1 MFFWIVL
8 LLFVAINAIVWA
20 VNPDLAVAM
29 KINLSA
35 AQAERNMFPKCN
47 ATAYRAN
54 FMFYCVEQNL
64 HCALAKAF
72 FQHTPFCM
80 GEVLM
85 WF

>member
-1 MFFWIVL
+1 MITKCVKNDA
-8 LLFVAINAIVWA
+8 VYINLP
-20 VNPDLAVAM
+20 NPDLAVAM

-80 GEVLM
+80 SEVLM
-85 WF
+85 RF